1 MEIEK
6 NLINNSEETILN
18 IFHYDFEGQKIENNV
33 EFKKYKNA
41 MIGKIGIN
49 AKLFKCKD
57 DKILFY
63 YDCSQHKSY
72 EVQCPKCKKYICY
85 FCSNYNRSVNSTCC
99 ATRKVYN
106 ILKVEGF
113 VFMDDNNSDNISDYF
128 LLVFIP
134 FINLVYFIGCLHSG
148 LFYKLKTWH
157 TYKDFGYDNID
168 YEVAMRAA
176 KDHNFLFFIL
186 ICMDGG
192 FSILLSFTL
201 IIINIYVTILLILI
215 SIPFKLYPIK
225 YIIGIEYS
233 NHF

>member
-6 NLINNSEETILN
+6 NLLNNSEEITMN
-18 IFHYDFEGQKIENNV
+18 IFHYDFDGQNIDNNV
-33 EFKKYKNA
+33 EFRKYKNA
-41 MIGKIGIN
+41 MLGKIGKN

-63 YDCSQHKSY
+63 CDFSVYKNY
-72 EVQCPKCKKYICY
+72 EVQCPKCRQYICY
-85 FCSNYNRSVNSTCC
+85 FCSNYNSLVSGTCC
-99 ATRKVYN
+99 ATRKIYN
-106 ILKVEGF
+106 IFKLEGF
-113 VFMDDNNSDNISDYF
+113 VFMNDNNNDYISDYF
-128 LLVFIP
+128 MLVFIP

-148 LFYKLKTWH
+148 LFYKLKTKH
-157 TYKDFGYDNID
+157 FYKDFVYDNIN

-176 KDHNFLFFIL
+176 KGHNLLFLIL